1 MQDLLL
7 KFETGSK
14 GLAHLLEVLSP
25 YHLMCLMVYL
35 RQQLL
40 LGLRKSAL
48 NEDEEMLKMILESLN
63 INNLIYSFRHSQG
76 LLRRDSW
83 GYQYI

>member
-7 KFETGSK
+7 KFENGHK

-25 YHLMCLMVYL
+25 YHLMSLMVYL

-40 LGLRKSAL
+40 LGLRKNAL
-48 NEDEEMLKMILESLN
+48 SEDEDMLKMILESLN
-63 INNLIYSFRHSQG
+63 INNLIYSFRHVQG
-76 LLRRDSW
+76 LLRGDSW

>member
-1 MQDLLL
+1 
-7 KFETGSK
+7 
-14 GLAHLLEVLSP
+14 
-25 YHLMCLMVYL
+25 MCLMVFL

-40 LGLRKSAL
+40 IGLRESAL
-48 NEDEEMLKMILESLN
+48 SEDEQMLKMILESLN
-63 INNLIYSFRHSQG
+63 INNLIYSFRLAQE

>member
-1 MQDLLL
+1 
-7 KFETGSK
+7 
-14 GLAHLLEVLSP
+14 
-25 YHLMCLMVYL
+25 MVFL

-40 LGLRKSAL
+40 IGLRKSSL
-48 NEDEEMLKMILESLN
+48 SEDEQMLKMVLESLN
-63 INNLIYSFRHSQG
+63 INNLIYSFRDAQE

>member
-1 MQDLLL
+1 
-7 KFETGSK
+7 
-14 GLAHLLEVLSP
+14 
-25 YHLMCLMVYL
+25 MCLMVFL

-40 LGLRKSAL
+40 IGLRNSAL
-48 NEDEEMLKMILESLN
+48 SEDEQMLKMILESLN
-63 INNLIYSFRHSQG
+63 INNLIYSFRLAQE